1 MVKFFEKKN
10 GKTIESSGFS
20 QDCIIYVTDPTNDEV
35 HMLSSLLN
43 FTSDFIT
50 DALDVDERARI
61 DFDDNVTEIIIKVPY
76 KDEEDQ
82 KITYKTVPLGIII
95 GRNFIMFVSKYR
107 VEIIE
112 KMVERME
119 LNPHKKSRMIF
130 QIFYKNAILF
140 LSYLKEINK
149 ISDSAEERL
158 HESMKNRELE
168 VLMYLEKSLVYF
180 TTSLRSN
187 EIVMERILRGNIIEI
202 FEEDRELL
210 EDTIV
215 ENKQALEM
223 AHIYSDILSGMMDA
237 FASVIS
243 NNLNLVMKVLTVVTI
258 IMQIPTIISSFYGMN
273 IGLPFQ
279 NDTLA
284 YVYIISWSIIGCIVA
299 VYWFKKKKWI

>member
-10 GKTIESSGFS
+10 GKAVESSGFS

-35 HMLSSLLN
+35 HMLSSLLG
-43 FTSDFIT
+43 FTPDFIT
-50 DALDVDERARI
+50 DSLDLDERARI
-61 DFDDNVTEIIIKVPY
+61 DFDDNATEIIIKVPY

-95 GRNFIMFVSKYR
+95 GKNFIMFISKYR

-112 KMVERME
+112 KMIQRME
-119 LNPHKKSRMIF
+119 LNPHKRSRMIF
-130 QIFYKNAILF
+130 QIFYKNALLF

-149 ISDSAEERL
+149 MSDSAEERL

-223 AHIYSDILSGMMDA
+223 AHIYSDILTGMMDA

-279 NDTLA
+279 NDSMA
-284 YVYIISWSIIGCIVA
+284 YVYIITWSVIGCIVA
-299 VYWFKKKKWI
+299 VYWFKRKRWI